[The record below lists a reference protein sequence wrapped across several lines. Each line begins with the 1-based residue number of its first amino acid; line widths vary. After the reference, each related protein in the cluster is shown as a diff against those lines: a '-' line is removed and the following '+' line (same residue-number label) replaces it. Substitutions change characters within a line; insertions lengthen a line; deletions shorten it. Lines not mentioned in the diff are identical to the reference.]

1 MCAYVLASM
10 ESRKTQSKL
19 NESLTE
25 KMGIEEGRSGPNETQ
40 AKLSWIPGVAITRLL
55 QYMVTRLSMCICR
68 WSCCLNDC
76 IFRLAAG
83 LVGCVAGAIHLVV
96 LPIGFI
102 LYSSDC
108 HLCRYAVVC
117 LSFVSVNS
125 ASLQLYMALCSP
137 VWGSSWLVQFPSCFH
152 CFQLVCCH
160 FQFDLCGH

>member
-1 MCAYVLASM
+1 MLASM

-40 AKLSWIPGVAITRLL
+40 AKLSWI
-55 QYMVTRLSMCICR
+55 
-68 WSCCLNDC
+68 

-108 HLCRYAVVC
+108 HLCSYAVVC

-160 FQFDLCGH
+160 FQFDLCDH